1 MQTDSEIGSCL
12 EPTVV
17 ENVSSVSCVTTSS
30 LTACKIMGT
39 KTVGI
44 PVTVIQILVSDAIGG
59 LTCLFYFCLL
69 FCYGGVFFF
78 FLGVGG
84 VFCFVSSDRHQEVV

>member
-1 MQTDSEIGSCL
+1 M
-12 EPTVV
+12 V
-17 ENVSSVSCVTTSS
+17 ENVSSVSCVTTLS

-78 FLGVGG
+78 FLVVTGVL
-84 VFCFVSSDRHQEVV
+84 FYFVSSDGH